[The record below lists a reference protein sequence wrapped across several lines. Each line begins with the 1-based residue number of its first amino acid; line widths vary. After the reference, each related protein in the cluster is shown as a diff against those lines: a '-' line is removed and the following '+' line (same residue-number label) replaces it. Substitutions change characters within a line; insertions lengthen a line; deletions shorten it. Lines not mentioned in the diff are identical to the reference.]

1 MSMCC
6 DNENIL
12 FAPDAGRSRVKGQH
26 YAWLR
31 PATQTG
37 FVVFSILLG
46 LQFRSFVLSLA
57 GPAGSPPEPRPAT
70 VEAYLPIS
78 SLMSLFYL
86 ARTSIAN
93 HVHPAGLL
101 IFTLTLVLTLIVRR
115 GFCSWVCPI
124 GTASEWMHKTG
135 RVLFGRNFAAPRWL
149 DWILRSLK
157 YVLLG
162 FFGYTIL
169 MMPVAALRQFIYSP
183 YNRVADVKMYLFFVN
198 IGATAVG
205 VIAVLALLSV
215 LFKNFVCRYLCPYGA
230 LLGLFS
236 SLSPSAVR
244 RDTDK
249 CTNCGRCARACPN
262 RIAVDKKVTVRS
274 VECTACYN
282 CVEACR
288 VDGALRMGWP
298 WTKWRLSPVAYG
310 VITVAAFFFTAQV
323 GRSFGYWESE
333 TPGWAYKMLYSGI
346 AEIEHPRTTG
356 STENTRS
363 RIPAADDRSGSAGNG
378 RTEASTTWPQSGP
391 QRQSS
396 QSGGN

>member
-1 MSMCC
+1 MCC

-12 FAPDAGRSRVKGQH
+12 TAPNAGRNRLNEQH
-26 YAWLR
+26 YTWLR
-31 PATQTG
+31 PAVQIG

-57 GPAGSPPEPRPAT
+57 GPAGSLPGPRPAA
-70 VEAYLPIS
+70 VDAYLPIS
-78 SLMSLFYL
+78 SLMSLLYL
-86 ARTSIAN
+86 AKTSIAN
-93 HVHPAGLL
+93 RVHPAGLL
-101 IFTLTLVLTLIVRR
+101 IFALTLVLALLVRR

-135 RVLFGRNFAAPRWL
+135 RVLFGRNLSVPRWF

-157 YVLLG
+157 YALLG
-162 FFGYTIL
+162 FFLYAIL
-169 MMPVAALRQFIYSP
+169 MMPVSALRQFIYGP
-183 YNRVADVKMYLFFVN
+183 YNRVADIKMYLFFIN
-198 IGATAVG
+198 ISTTVVG
-205 VIAVLALLSV
+205 VIAVLALLSI

-236 SLSPSAVR
+236 AVSPCAVR

-262 RIAVDKKVTVRS
+262 RIAVDKKLTVRS

-298 WTKWRLSPVAYG
+298 RTKWRLSPVAYG
-310 VITVAAFFFTAQV
+310 VLTVAAFFFTAQA
-323 GRSFGYWESE
+323 GRSLGYWQSD
-333 TPGWAYKMLYSGI
+333 TPDWAYMSLHSRI
-346 AEIEHPRTTG
+346 AEIEHPRTTVRP
-356 STENTRS
+356 ENTHSGIQTADQLGSVENARTDATAS
-363 RIPAADDRSGSAGNG
+363 R
-378 RTEASTTWPQSGP
+378 PQSSP
-391 QRQSS
+391 QGQGG
-396 QSGGN
+396 QHGGN